1 MGEVF
6 AGRYELADPI
16 GRGGVGAVWRAWDH
30 RRRRYVAA
38 KVLLQSDAHSLL
50 RFVREQA
57 LRIDHPHVLAP
68 ASWAA
73 DDDKV
78 LFTMDLVAG
87 GSLVHLV
94 GDYGPLP
101 PVFVCTLLDQLL
113 AGLAAVHAEGVVHRD
128 IKPANILLEATGT
141 ARPRLRLSDFGIAMR
156 LGEPR
161 LTETNLVVGTPGY
174 LAPEQMMGAE
184 PDFPAD
190 LFAVGLVALF
200 LLEGAKPDAKAL
212 IQYFAAHGTPGAPQ
226 GVPEPLWQVVA
237 SLLQPDPQARF
248 RTATGAR
255 KALAAARELL
265 PEPGPDNES
274 IEIFD
279 QLGPLPPGF
288 GPEGPFKRAPG
299 VDPNRTRNGIS
310 GAGGDPRFGT
320 GDGRGGS
327 FEGSGGSGVPL
338 RGGESAGAFAVG
350 GGDGAAD
357 WRGAGTGPGAGVG
370 SGASAGPSAGVG
382 SGAGSGAGVGFGA
395 ASEADGASSWPGQG
409 PSETSR
415 PGVANEG
422 GGASSWF
429 GKGNGVGS
437 GVGSEPGEA
446 EGAPYRPGEG
456 SGPAPSQPGEAD
468 GAPFQ
473 PGEGSGPTPSQPGEA
488 SRTPYWPGEG
498 NGPAPSQPGEASGTP
513 YRPGDGNGWSFQPG
527 VPGGVPSWHG
537 EESGIPPRPR
547 EASDATNQ
555 RGGTKGAPYPHGEAN
570 DAVHQPG
577 ETNRPVSRPGEDSES
592 PWLGQSSAAPWP
604 SEGNQAAR
612 PSERSESPRPGE
624 RSAAPWPSEGNQAA
638 RRSREGSPVSR
649 PAEGNTPPWP
659 GEANSTSWPRESNPA
674 PWPERANP
682 PSWAGEAGP
691 PPSPGTDAPA
701 AHPNTGTGGTDAS
714 VPSTAPGTGSE
725 TPWPVHHTAPAPTQ
739 PPSVSD
745 TGSFHLPPP
754 RPADSRS
761 QPSTPPEHQA
771 QPHHHHP
778 QAQGQPYRPA
788 PAHSAYISPHDPTP
802 PTHVLP
808 SPHPHAPRFP
818 TQAPAPFPHQP
829 HADTST
835 ASYTAQSPQ
844 VPPPA
849 PSLSRAR
856 RSSPPAKVAI
866 PLLLLALACYA
877 VGFWALTQ
885 I

>member
-87 GSLVHLV
+87 GSLVHLI

-101 PVFVCTLLDQLL
+101 PAFVCTLLDQLL

-141 ARPRLRLSDFGIAMR
+141 RRPRLRLSDFGIAMR

-190 LFAVGLVALF
+190 LFAVGLVALY

-226 GVPEPLWQVVA
+226 SVPEPLWQVVA
-237 SLLQPDPQARF
+237 TLLQPDPQARF

-265 PEPGPDNES
+265 TEPGADDES

-288 GPEGPFKRAPG
+288 GPEGPLKPAPG
-299 VDPNRTRNGIS
+299 VDPSRTRHGGTGAS
-310 GAGGDPRFGT
+310 GETRFRT
-320 GDGRGGS
+320 GDGSGPPSGS
-327 FEGSGGSGVPL
+327 SEGSGVPSGS
-338 RGGESAGAFAVG
+338 GGASGMPSGVGGQSATPPGVG
-350 GGDGAAD
+350 GGSAD
-357 WRGAGTGPGAGVG
+357 FDARGEHGG
-370 SGASAGPSAGVG
+370 
-382 SGAGSGAGVGFGA
+382 
-395 ASEADGASSWPGQG
+395 SSWPGYEAGADAGSSAGAGAG
-409 PSETSR
+409 PGHAGGM
-415 PGVANEG
+415 PPWPDEG
-422 GGASSWF
+422 NRLAPRTGEAGGASSWF
-429 GKGNGVGS
+429 GEGS
-437 GVGSEPGEA
+437 GRHSQAREPSEAPSHPG
-446 EGAPYRPGEG
+446 GAHRVPPRPGEG
-456 SGPAPSQPGEAD
+456 NGE
-468 GAPFQ
+468 
-473 PGEGSGPTPSQPGEA
+473 
-488 SRTPYWPGEG
+488 SRPGEG
-498 NGPAPSQPGEASGTP
+498 NGPSWPGTGNEVSRPPGTGNDESWQAAGNAAARPGE
-513 YRPGDGNGWSFQPG
+513 
-527 VPGGVPSWHG
+527 GGPQSW
-537 EESGIPPRPR
+537 
-547 EASDATNQ
+547 
-555 RGGTKGAPYPHGEAN
+555 
-570 DAVHQPG
+570 PG
-577 ETNRPVSRPGEDSES
+577 ETSSPSWPGQAS
-592 PWLGQSSAAPWP
+592 P
-604 SEGNQAAR
+604 
-612 PSERSESPRPGE
+612 
-624 RSAAPWPSEGNQAA
+624 
-638 RRSREGSPVSR
+638 
-649 PAEGNTPPWP
+649 PPWS
-659 GEANSTSWPRESNPA
+659 EQAD
-674 PWPERANP
+674 P
-682 PSWAGEAGP
+682 PSWPAGTSL
-691 PPSPGTDAPA
+691 PPSPGAAPFGPGANAPSAPSGSNASSPTTDPGTDSRTPWATHHTPPAPA
-701 AHPNTGTGGTDAS
+701 RP
-714 VPSTAPGTGSE
+714 PST
-725 TPWPVHHTAPAPTQ
+725 
-739 PPSVSD
+739 SD

-754 RPADSRS
+754 QSQSPS
-761 QPSTPPEHQA
+761 QPSVPPEHEQ
-771 QPHHHHP
+771 QPYQHRP
-778 QAQGQPYRPA
+778 QAQ
-788 PAHSAYISPHDPTP
+788 AHSAYASPHDPTP

-808 SPHPHAPRFP
+808 SPQPHAPRFP
-818 TQAPAPFPHQP
+818 TQAQKPIPHQP
-829 HADTST
+829 RADAST

-844 VPPPA
+844 VPPSA
-849 PSLSRAR
+849 RAISRAR
-856 RSSPPAKVAI
+856 RSGPPAKVAI
-866 PLLLLALACYA
+866 PLLILALACYA